1 MNIYLVRHGQTEFN
15 ALGQLQG
22 WADSPLTI
30 AGKEGVVQTGQQFA
44 DAQIRFNRA
53 FCSTSPRTQATA
65 EIILST
71 IGQPE
76 IQPQALENL
85 REYHF
90 GSFEG
95 QNAMDLHKLIV
106 RERGYASV
114 EAWLEAYRHGQHHL
128 LAEIVSQLDP
138 EQRAENETC
147 FTTRLETGLQQV
159 IGSSTPTD
167 NVLVVSH
174 GMSIAAILK
183 RIDTNAT
190 LYKSLPNAS
199 VTLLHFD
206 IYDGLKIVGAAG
218 AAFESSN

>member
-15 ALGQLQG
+15 ARGQLQG
-22 WADSPLTI
+22 WADSPLTA
-30 AGKEGVVQTGQQFA
+30 AGKEGVAQTGQQFA
-44 DAQIRFNRA
+44 GAQIRFNRA

-65 EIILST
+65 AIILAT
-71 IGQPE
+71 AGQPE
-76 IQPQALENL
+76 MQAQALENL

-95 QNAMDLHKLIV
+95 QNAMDLHELIV

-114 EAWLEAYRHGQHHL
+114 EAWLEAYRYGQHHL

-138 EQRAENETC
+138 EQRAENETR
-147 FTTRLETGLQQV
+147 FTSRLATGLQQV
-159 IGSSTPTD
+159 IGSSAPDD

-183 RIDTNAT
+183 RINPNAT

-199 VTLLHFD
+199 VTRLHFD
-206 IYDGLKIVGAAG
+206 VYDGLKIVGTAG
-218 AAFESSN
+218 AAFESGN